1 MATRNATQAA
11 RSRLATQIAQLWP
24 SQGEWTEADY
34 FALPD
39 TNRIIE
45 LSEGVLIMP
54 PHPTDTHQRIVG
66 ALYRHIHA
74 FVETH
79 NLGTVRFAPLPVRL
93 WLGKIREPDIL
104 FVSHA
109 HPERVG
115 EQAYG
120 PPNLVVE
127 VLSAGTQRADRGE
140 KFLEYARAGVDEY
153 WLVDPDAGTIEV
165 FVLKEGAYAL
175 SGKFSVGETLHS
187 QVLGDFQVVVDE
199 VFAE

>member
-1 MATRNATQAA
+1 MAARDATQAA
-11 RSRLATQIAQLWP
+11 QTRLATQIAQLWP
-24 SQGEWTEADY
+24 PQGEWTEADY

-66 ALYRHIHA
+66 VLYRRIHA

-104 FVSHA
+104 FVSYAHA
-109 HPERVG
+109 DRVG

-120 PPNLVVE
+120 PPDLAVE
-127 VLSAGTQRADRGE
+127 VLSPGTRRADRGE
-140 KFLEYARAGVDEY
+140 KFLEYARASVDEY
-153 WLVDPDAGTIEV
+153 WLVDPDVWTIEV
-165 FVLKEGAYAL
+165 FVLKEGTYAL
-175 SGKFSVGETLHS
+175 LGKFGTGETVHS
-187 QVLGDFQVVVDE
+187 QVLGDFQMAVDE